1 MNKLNN
7 TITYLLIVFSIFLVS
22 ESYAQIE
29 LDPVNDVGVTA
40 KIDPDPAPQ
49 GGNSSLKV
57 VIQLPSDVHISDRE
71 MGFFFLSIGEVEGLS
86 WGLPSYPSGIE
97 FEGETVYRGVVEII
111 YPFTVDGELGVGQ
124 QIEVSG
130 TLGYQICTENDPIYC
145 TPPIERDISAV
156 TVVGK
161 PVKGNVPTTTTG
173 AASDGSIESKA
184 LSALESGSLIA
195 LIWIFLGGMALSLTP
210 CVYPIIPITIAFI
223 GAKSDG
229 SRLKGFTLSLVFV
242 LGLALVYSTLGVI
255 AAASGGVFGLST
267 QNPVIIVLVTV
278 VFLVMGIGMLGAFEI
293 NLPSSWQTKMSSHGK
308 SGYVGALLVGA
319 TTGLVA
325 APCVGPVLIALLGWV
340 SSSGNLFTGFLYLF
354 VFACGLGSLFVLL
367 GTFAGAITALP
378 TAGGWMENVKKVF
391 GVILIGMAFFFGR
404 PLIPD
409 TWFTLGIGLATLM
422 LAGLLGGFSLLSADS
437 SMGQK
442 VSRGLG
448 SFILLLGAFYTLYGI
463 AKFEGVNLAGIGAG
477 AGGQVLAGDVSQKN
491 HEGPNWIKDDF
502 EAAFERASSTGDII
516 MIDFWAD
523 WCAACKE
530 MDHKTFA
537 KAEVYEIINE
547 HFVPLKI
554 DGTKV
559 TKEMKA
565 IWDKYDVRGLPTILF
580 LTPEGEEVNRFEAF
594 RTVNQVVPILNELKN
609 N

>member
-1 MNKLNN
+1 MNKFYKIDLLL
-7 TITYLLIVFSIFLVS
+7 LLIFSIFLIS
-22 ESYAQIE
+22 ESRAQIE
-29 LDPVNDVGVTA
+29 FDPINDVNIIVNF
-40 KIDPDPAPQ
+40 DPDPAPQ
-49 GGNSSLKV
+49 GGISSV
-57 VIQLPSDVHISDRE
+57 IVSIQLPSDVHITDRE
-71 MGFFFLSIGEVEGLS
+71 MEFFYVNMVDAGGIT
-86 WGLPSYPSGIE
+86 WGLPSYPSGVE
-97 FEGETVYRGVVEII
+97 FEGETVYQGVVDVRF
-111 YPFTVDGELGVGQ
+111 PFTIASDLSVGQ
-124 QIEVSG
+124 QIEVMG
-130 TLGYQICTENDPIYC
+130 TLGYQICTENEPIYC
-145 TPPIERDISAV
+145 TPPIERDIAV
-156 TVVGK
+156 TVIVGE
-161 PVKGNVPTTTTG
+161 PVIGN
-173 AASDGSIESKA
+173 AAILTSEAGSDGSIESKA
-184 LSALESGSLIA
+184 MSALESGSLLA
-195 LIWIFLGGMALSLTP
+195 LLWIFLGGMALSLTP

-229 SRLKGFTLSLVFV
+229 SRFKGFTLSLVFV
-242 LGLALVYSTLGVI
+242 LGLALVYSSLGVI

-267 QNPVIIVLVTV
+267 QNPIIIILVTG

-409 TWFTLGIGLATLM
+409 TWFTLGVGLATLM
-422 LAGLLGGFSLLSADS
+422 LAGLLGGFSAIPHDS
-437 SMGQK
+437 SLGQK
-442 VSRGLG
+442 FGRSVA
-448 SFILLLGAFYTLYGI
+448 SFILLLGAFYTFYGI
-463 AKFEGVNLAGIGAG
+463 TKFEGVSFAGLGSG
-477 AGGQVLAGDVSQKN
+477 SDGQVAAGNVEVKE
-491 HEGPNWIKDDF
+491 HAGPDWIKDDF
-502 EAAFERASSTGDII
+502 QAAFDQASSTGNLVV
-516 MIDFWAD
+516 IDFWAD

-530 MDHKTFA
+530 MDHKTFG
-537 KAEVYEIINE
+537 KEEVYSIINE

-559 TKEMKA
+559 TDKMKA
-565 IWDKYDVRGLPTILF
+565 IWDKYSVRGLPTILF
-580 LTPEGEEVNRFEAF
+580 LTADGEEISRFEAF
-594 RTVNQVVPILNELKN
+594 RSVAQVVPLLNKLKDR
-609 N
+609 

>member
-1 MNKLNN
+1 MNNLTKLK
-7 TITYLLIVFSIFLVS
+7 IFLLITISTLLVL
-22 ESYAQIE
+22 ESPAQIE
-29 LDPVNDVGVTA
+29 LDPVNDVGVVVTV
-40 KIDPDPAPQ
+40 DPDPAPQ
-49 GGNSSLKV
+49 GGNSAVKV
-57 VIQLPSDVHISDRE
+57 VVQLPPDVHITDRE
-71 MGFFFLSIGEVEGLS
+71 MGFFFVSMGDVEGLS
-86 WGLPSYPSGIE
+86 WGLPSYPSGLE
-97 FEGETVYRGVVEII
+97 FEGETIYRGVVEVIF
-111 YPFTVDGELGVGQ
+111 PFTIASELAVGK
-124 QIEVSG
+124 QIELTG

-145 TPPIERDISAV
+145 TAPVERDITAK
-156 TVVGK
+156 TVIGE
-161 PVKGNVPTTTTG
+161 PVKGNVATTTSG
-173 AASDGSIESKA
+173 GESDGSIESKA

-229 SRLKGFTLSLVFV
+229 SRFKGFTLSLVFV

-267 QNPVIIVLVTV
+267 QNPIIIVLVTG

-308 SGYVGALLVGA
+308 SGYVGAMLVGA

-367 GTFAGAITALP
+367 GTFAGAISALP

-391 GVILIGMAFFFGR
+391 GVILIAMAFFFGR

-409 TWFTLGIGLATLM
+409 TWFTLGVGLATLM
-422 LAGLLGGFSLLSADS
+422 LAGLLGGFSVLKPDA

-442 VSRGLG
+442 FGRAVG

-463 AKFEGVNLAGIGAG
+463 AKFEGVSLSGIGGG
-477 AGGQVLAGDVSQKN
+477 AGGQVIAGDLAKKS
-491 HEGPNWIKDDF
+491 HEGPDWIKDDF
-502 EAAFERASSTGDII
+502 DAAFEQASTTGDVVI
-516 MIDFWAD
+516 IDFWAD

-559 TKEMKA
+559 NDEMKA
-565 IWDKYDVRGLPTILF
+565 IWDKYEVRGLPTILF
-580 LTPEGEEVNRFEAF
+580 MTPEGEEINRFEAF
-594 RTVNQVVPILNELKN
+594 RTVNQVVPVLNKLKIH
-609 N
+609 